1 MPPRASGYQLGQP
14 CSRAKPMRKCAPVV
28 WRVLSHHQLRSFHP
42 SSPSLCPPT
51 PPLSSLAPC
60 FSSAPCP
67 TFSPGDLPCLSHPV
81 PHRSPLH
88 GAVPAGILTSLSRRS
103 CRCKSALLIRHL
115 VPARSRAE
123 GARPGEGGRVTR
135 PLGAAARDS
144 PSFPRLALC
153 LQGTC
158 CQEPM
163 PGLSGAANHRGARGW
178 EWGEGPGAG
187 LQVPRADGRWMERR
201 RRQEGCRVVSPKRSV
216 LYLWGLLPSLQLRGP
231 CQWQERALGKPH
243 SRLTFPSSNSPCQAI
258 LQPLTLP
265 SHRAHEPQGTVP
277 PPGGWS
283 KGKGPGSQQEGP
295 GDLGPEP
302 REERT
307 RQ

>member
-14 CSRAKPMRKCAPVV
+14 CSRAKPVRKCTPVV
-28 WRVLSHHQLRSFHP
+28 WRVLSHHQLRRFHP

-88 GAVPAGILTSLSRRS
+88 RAVPIGILTSLSRQS

-178 EWGEGPGAG
+178 EWGEGPGAAG
-187 LQVPRADGRWMERR
+187 AAG
-201 RRQEGCRVVSPKRSV
+201 RRQMDGAEAETRGLPGSVSKAFCSLLMGLVTITAAAGPLSV
-216 LYLWGLLPSLQLRGP
+216 
-231 CQWQERALGKPH
+231 A
-243 SRLTFPSSNSPCQAI
+243 
-258 LQPLTLP
+258 
-265 SHRAHEPQGTVP
+265 
-277 PPGGWS
+277 
-283 KGKGPGSQQEGP
+283 GKGIGEASFKTDVPIQQQPMPGHLAASGPPLSQSP
-295 GDLGPEP
+295 
-302 REERT
+302 
-307 RQ
+307 